1 MTGEIA
7 RMLALF
13 LVFLAAISI
22 EQSKSQENFTNTE
35 VDPDDA
41 LFDVPENPNDK
52 FNQSFYQKAQSYTA
66 SNWRKLT
73 AEDVEDFSQ
82 YSSKLEAGLRKKITI
97 VLGLEKNSNLSTD
110 VMDKI
115 FLEKSDKG
123 EVTSADS
130 STLQAYKM
138 AMKEAYVKRVIEV
151 FKLKPK
157 DLEMTPQ
164 YFCEVFEF
172 CEFLSSTTTTT
183 STTTFLVM
191 ETTSTFAGE
200 SLISTISNTTTK
212 ASSVPETTA
221 KTTEPTTPTTSVKTT
236 SKIPADR
243 IEIQPSDLKELES
256 KVEASENKDA
266 EAKAL
271 GTETALEKIA
281 DNSNPGIVFHGIDE
295 SEQEVEASNPK
306 VKASIGSEVDSEP
319 ETDGEPGWGSG
330 SSRTN
335 SDITS
340 KALLC
345 CLILTLSHLL

>member
-1 MTGEIA
+1 
-7 RMLALF
+7 
-13 LVFLAAISI
+13 
-22 EQSKSQENFTNTE
+22 
-35 VDPDDA
+35 
-41 LFDVPENPNDK
+41 
-52 FNQSFYQKAQSYTA
+52 
-66 SNWRKLT
+66 
-73 AEDVEDFSQ
+73 
-82 YSSKLEAGLRKKITI
+82 
-97 VLGLEKNSNLSTD
+97 
-110 VMDKI
+110 
-115 FLEKSDKG
+115 
-123 EVTSADS
+123 
-130 STLQAYKM
+130 M

-157 DLEMTPQ
+157 DLGTTPQ
-164 YFCEVFEF
+164 YFCDVFEF

-212 ASSVPETTA
+212 ASSMPETTA

-236 SKIPADR
+236 SEIPADR

-256 KVEASENKDA
+256 KVEASEDKDA

-295 SEQEVEASNPK
+295 SEQEVEASKPK
-306 VKASIGSEVDSEP
+306 VTASIGSEVDSEP

-330 SSRTN
+330 SSRTS
-335 SDITS
+335 SDFTS
-340 KALLC
+340 KAQLC
-345 CLILTLSHLL
+345 CLILTLSHALS